1 MLDATLTPPRLPSA
15 PGVGYKAQ
23 HFTELRADPGPV
35 KWLEIHAENYMG
47 DGGRPHAQMRA
58 LRDEFAISVHGVG
71 LSIGGEGRLD
81 PDHLARLQRLVGWLE
96 PASFSEHLAWS
107 THGAEFLDDLL
118 PLPYTDATLTRV
130 ADHIDQVQEALGRR
144 MLLENP
150 SSYLAFAES
159 TWSET
164 DFLAELVRRTGCGL
178 LLDVNNV
185 FISATNLGYTP
196 QSYLDAY
203 PLAAVGEIHIGGH
216 DEDEDDNGAPLLI
229 DSHGREAAEPV
240 WTLLDHALAATGPA
254 PVLVEWD
261 NDVPDWPTLRAE
273 ADRAAAALA
282 TINTG

>member
-23 HFTELRADPGPV
+23 HFTELRTAPGPV
-35 KWLEIHAENYMG
+35 KWLEVHAENYMG
-47 DGGRPHAQMRA
+47 DGGRPHAQLRA
-58 LRDEFAISVHGVG
+58 LRDDFAISVHGVG

-81 PDHLARLQRLVGWLE
+81 PDHLARLKHLVGWLE

-130 ADHIDQVQEALGRR
+130 ADHIDEVQETLGRR

-203 PLAAVGEIHIGGH
+203 PLSAVGEIHIGGH
-216 DEDEDDNGAPLLI
+216 DEDEDDHGAPLLI

-240 WTLLDHALAATGPA
+240 WALLDHALAGKGPA

-261 NDVPDWPTLRAE
+261 NDVPEWLILRAE

-282 TINTG
+282 TINAG